1 MALPAPEIINETMW
15 VIYFLIVKKSSNF
28 VLKGTNI
35 DENFMI
41 NIFESKGKLSGF
53 IKDYGFSQQLSGL
66 SSEIADIDSKLNLKD
81 AEKYFSKDKKKG
93 NGWHDALQSQVK
105 NLNNNQKISFI
116 NKLKILR
123 QDGFYKTSTIA
134 EFLKKVWSIFKFTGT
149 YDRWNP
155 ADVWF
160 YNDIAIREIQDYIKT
175 ASINNQNTNFLHNR
189 VKKNLAIDDIRGLNK
204 LILKLYEEKKLAP
217 ISLKKSTLN
226 NAVYSSR
233 IGLVNVPQNDI
244 GRPTPPKVILKQ
256 DPIKLYPKQYT
267 VGGVVGSKGINLQY
281 DIQIDQVILDMD
293 GTKKYKRETD
303 SVIYNAEGKTL
314 SVSKEAE
321 FNAAQ
326 GGSLGMNLVE
336 KIIYTPSGSREIKK
350 IRRDVFN
357 KSLSSN
363 IISRGEMIGKT
374 YEDKLK
380 NSYNYFEGISNSLN
394 PSTKNKKLVFAA
406 SETNNTAYMKNLKVY
421 EEVQNKLEISYS
433 IKKSGKED
441 ELILDLWSAITSKGI
456 TNRKDYE
463 RLVEGIGYRLYKKS
477 KKPGQKRLT
486 QDEADE
492 LAKQSLRATIMG
504 NQTKVPGSFH
514 LKLY

>member
-66 SSEIADIDSKLNLKD
+66 SSEIANIDFKLNLKD
-81 AEKYFSKDKKKG
+81 AEKYFSKEKKKG

-160 YNDIAIREIQDYIKT
+160 YNDTAIREIQDYIKT

-204 LILKLYEEKKLAP
+204 LILKLYEEEKLAP

-226 NAVYSSR
+226 KAVYSSR

-267 VGGVVGSKGINLQY
+267 AGGVVGSNGIDLQY

-303 SVIYNAEGKTL
+303 SVIYNAKGKNL
-314 SVSKEAE
+314 SVSKETQ

-326 GGSLGMNLVE
+326 GGSLGMNLAE
-336 KIIYTPSGSREIKK
+336 KILYTPSGSREIKK
-350 IRRDVFN
+350 IRRDIFN

-363 IISRGEMIGKT
+363 IISQGGMIGKT

-406 SETNNTAYMKNLKVY
+406 SEINNTAYMKNLKVY
-421 EEVQNKLEISYS
+421 EEVQNKLEISHS